1 MQVHSFPKGT
11 GMLLNHASAVPDA
24 SMSLRVLLED
34 WYKQK
39 LFTVCVGSYGPYIG
53 LHKSSTQG
61 YLTGNPAWARTALSP
76 NRSPKT

>member
-39 LFTVCVGSYGPYIG
+39 LFTVCVGSYG
-53 LHKSSTQG
+53 
-61 YLTGNPAWARTALSP
+61 LTSAYTKVPPRDTLQVTRPGQEQL
-76 NRSPKT
+76 